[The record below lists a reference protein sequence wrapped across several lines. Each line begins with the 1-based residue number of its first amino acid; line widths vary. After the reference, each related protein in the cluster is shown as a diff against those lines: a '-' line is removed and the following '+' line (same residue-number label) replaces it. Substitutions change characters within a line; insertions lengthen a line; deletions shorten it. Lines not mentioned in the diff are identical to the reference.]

1 MSLKYYFLALGLVI
15 AGLCA
20 LDGVHADQT
29 HTAKHKTAVK
39 KSSKAKMQKKLA
51 KSAKRAVKA
60 SKKISAAKPKAA
72 SASELQTDVKFDDSV
87 LHGQYQTPEEALAR
101 VENEKGLDD
110 LLGVRKHFKDR
121 LATASEQ
128 E

>member
-1 MSLKYYFLALGLVI
+1 MSLKYYFLVLGLVI

-20 LDGVHADQT
+20 LDAVHADQ
-29 HTAKHKTAVK
+29 AQPVKHKTAVK
-39 KSSKAKMQKKLA
+39 RASKAKARKKPA

-60 SKKISAAKPKAA
+60 GKKISAAKPKTA
-72 SASELQTDVKFDDSV
+72 SGELQTDVKFDDSV

>member
-1 MSLKYYFLALGLVI
+1 MIFIMIGLVV

-20 LDGVHADQT
+20 IDAVHAGES
-29 HTAKHKTAVK
+29 AAPMKHK
-39 KSSKAKMQKKLA
+39 KAA
-51 KSAKRAVKA
+51 I
-60 SKKISAAKPKAA
+60 SKKKVSSRVTKARMKSKAA
-72 SASELQTDVKFDDSV
+72 SGELQTDVKFDDSV

-101 VENEKGLDD
+101 VENEKGLSD

>member
-1 MSLKYYFLALGLVI
+1 MTLRMWAIAIGLVV
-15 AGLCA
+15 ASLFA
-20 LDGVHADQT
+20 LDAVNAAPVKSAQT
-29 HTAKHKTAVK
+29 K
-39 KSSKAKMQKKLA
+39 
-51 KSAKRAVKA
+51 KSAKVSQKAKKPAKGVGSKVAKKKIVPAKA
-60 SKKISAAKPKAA
+60 SGD
-72 SASELQTDVKFDDSV
+72 LQTDVKFDDSV

-101 VENEKGLDD
+101 VENEKGLSD